1 MCSISLFVHTSV
13 LSIVCPQDLD
23 PIALVEVVIA
33 YGDQTLLVP
42 LAPEKTLRDARA
54 AIAVEATGTPLHKDL
69 ALLRFLRHMGPHQF
83 WVGPGQEDKVLLS
96 ACLST
101 NTYSAKDFI
110 PELVVKLDVTGFVVP
125 VEEDSVTPT
134 DRPSS
139 K

>member
-1 MCSISLFVHTSV
+1 MRSISLFVHTSV

-23 PIALVEVVIA
+23 PSALVEVVIA
-33 YGDQTLLVP
+33 YGGQTLLVP

-54 AIAVEATGTPLHKDL
+54 AIAVEATGTPLHQDL

-110 PELVVKLDVTGFVVP
+110 PELVVKLDVTGYVVP
-125 VEEDSVTPT
+125 VEEDWITPT

>member
-1 MCSISLFVHTSV
+1 M
-13 LSIVCPQDLD
+13 D
-23 PIALVEVVIA
+23 PSALVEVVIA
-33 YGDQTLLVP
+33 YGGQTLLVP

-69 ALLRFLRHMGPHQF
+69 ALLRFLREIGSYRF

-101 NTYSAKDFI
+101 NTYLAPDCM
-110 PELVVKLDVTGFVVP
+110 PELVVKLDKGGLQVP
-125 VEEDSVTPT
+125 LEEDTVTPT
-134 DRPSS
+134 DQRSS